1 MTNENTISRDNFR
14 IEEIYI
20 DPSTKQDKTYTK
32 KIVNK
37 KNMWGR
43 AKERKPKGIK

>member
-20 DPSTKQDKTYTK
+20 DPSTKQDKKYNK
-32 KIVNK
+32 KIVKNK
-37 KNMWGR
+37 NKWGR
-43 AKERKPKGIK
+43 AKERY